1 MTGREL
7 RSRPHL
13 EQGRR
18 RGLSRMSPA
27 FGHDLVALQVP
38 GVHSQLRPPGPSIR
52 GPPEAS

>member
-27 FGHDLVALQVP
+27 FGHDLVTLQVP